1 MVASTA
7 LIISVIFLLILLNS
21 IRQIHLAKPIELLR
35 GGEVGELEPKANWL
49 LAVLGSL
56 FLGAG
61 YYISIA
67 VTDAV
72 TSILLFF
79 VAVICVILG
88 TYLLFTAGSVTLLKL
103 LRKDKR
109 FYYGKPAHFINV
121 SGMIYR
127 MKQNA
132 VGLANVAIL
141 STMVLVMIFST
152 FSLWFGMDDTLR
164 SHCPTIWFL
173 RSPPPF
179 RETVLSRV
187 EQPCGKK
194 TSLLPRRWTIIP
206 SPLPAT
212 SRATST

>member
-1 MVASTA
+1 M
-7 LIISVIFLLILLNS
+7 
-21 IRQIHLAKPIELLR
+21 R

-164 SHCPTIWFL
+164 SHCPTQLVFEIT
-173 RSPPPF
+173 SPIS

-187 EQPCGKK
+187 EQAVRKK